1 MVMGKCVL
9 VSGGILGLH
18 TFQSTVGVYFISLLC
33 QEGASGGLQT
43 AHTLHTRCL
52 RSRTW
57 FVEQIYSILVRP

>member
-9 VSGGILGLH
+9 VSGGILRVGLH

-43 AHTLHTRCL
+43 AHM
-52 RSRTW
+52 
-57 FVEQIYSILVRP
+57 FMIKKNLVC

>member
-9 VSGGILGLH
+9 VSAGGILGLH

-43 AHTLHTRCL
+43 AHMM
-52 RSRTW
+52 
-57 FVEQIYSILVRP
+57 FMIKNLVC

>member
-9 VSGGILGLH
+9 VSAGGILGLH

-43 AHTLHTRCL
+43 AHM
-52 RSRTW
+52 
-57 FVEQIYSILVRP
+57 FMIKKNLVC